1 MRFNSENN
9 EKARG
14 LIFHITPSNIP
25 TNFAYSLLF
34 GLLNGNANIV
44 KVSSKEFE
52 QVKIF
57 SNALKL
63 LVKKKKFEIFKKMI
77 KIVRYE
83 NNEKFTQEI
92 SLKSDAR
99 LIWGSDQTIEKIKSF
114 SSNKE
119 YYIYCKSGARS
130 SAACKI
136 MNQMGFNNV
145 YNLLGGISE
154 WNGEIVN

>member
-1 MRFNSENN
+1 MD
-9 EKARG
+9 
-14 LIFHITPSNIP
+14 
-25 TNFAYSLLF
+25 
-34 GLLNGNANIV
+34 LNQLDWAN
-44 KVSSKEFE
+44 KS
-52 QVKIF
+52 
-57 SNALKL
+57 
-63 LVKKKKFEIFKKMI
+63 
-77 KIVRYE
+77 
-83 NNEKFTQEI
+83 
-92 SLKSDAR
+92 SLKESNTIIDVRTSEEFGEGFIKNAIN
-99 LIWGSDQTIEKIKSF
+99 LNIYDSSNFIEKIKTF